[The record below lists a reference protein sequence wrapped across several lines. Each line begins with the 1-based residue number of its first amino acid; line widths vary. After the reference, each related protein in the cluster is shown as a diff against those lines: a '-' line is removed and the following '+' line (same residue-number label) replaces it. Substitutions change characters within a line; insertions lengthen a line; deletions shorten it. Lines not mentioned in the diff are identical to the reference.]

1 MTESPTSRARTS
13 ASTTPP
19 PEAVL
24 PERHPNAPAPGTEIS
39 SHYSLCFG
47 CGEDHGTGLQMRT
60 FAGEGLSLRAEFTVT
75 EHHQGAPGLAH
86 GGLLAAAF
94 DETLGA
100 TNWLLAV
107 PAVTG
112 RLETDFRRPVPVG
125 EVLHIFA
132 EVIGVHR
139 RKVYAR
145 AVGRLGS
152 PDGSVAV
159 TAAAL
164 FVQVP
169 MEHFIKNGRAQDVER
184 AAADR
189 AVRASVQALE
199 MNP

>member
-1 MTESPTSRARTS
+1 
-13 ASTTPP
+13 
-19 PEAVL
+19 V
-24 PERHPNAPAPGTEIS
+24 PERNPQAPVPGAEIA
-39 SHYSLCFG
+39 SHYSRCFG
-47 CGEDHGTGLQMRT
+47 CGEDHHTGLHMRMY
-60 FAGEGLSLRAEFTVT
+60 AGSGLTLRAEFTVT

-100 TNWLLAV
+100 TNWLLAT

-125 EVLHIFA
+125 ETLYINA
-132 EVIGVHR
+132 EIIGVHG
-139 RKVYAR
+139 RKVYTR
-145 AVGRLGS
+145 AIGRLGS
-152 PDGSVAV
+152 PDGRVAV
-159 TAAAL
+159 TASAL

-169 MEHFIKNGRAQDVER
+169 LEHFVKNGRAQDIEQ

-189 AVRASVQALE
+189 AVRASVHALE